1 MTHMLLRKRPIV
13 SALLLL
19 IALSI
24 PIAAIEKEPLSEYAS
39 RRARVAEEIKG
50 NALILYGNEDSE
62 LVKFKQEDNFYYLTG
77 FSEPDAVLVIDA
89 TGEQPEETL
98 FIEPRNP
105 SQERWTGVTTSSG
118 ADGEKA
124 TGLKSV
130 RILSDL
136 AGTMARIT
144 QKGRKLYTLTHDTR
158 TMDQVR
164 SLNPRDVQNA
174 EPILANLRVRKS
186 PTELA
191 LLEKTIKISVSG
203 QEAAARIVA
212 PGVWEYEVEA
222 AVEYEFRRRGA
233 ERPSFPSIIG
243 SGPNS
248 TVLHYNAST
257 RQMQAGD
264 LVVVDIGSE
273 YGGYAGDVTRTYPVS
288 GKFTARQ
295 REIYQIVLDAQK
307 RALAVIK
314 PGVTMQ
320 QVHQA
325 AANYIR
331 SKGYDREFPHGTS
344 HFLGLYVHDLES
356 YVHDVGPSRI
366 ALEPGMVITVE
377 PGIYLDKEQLGVRI
391 EDDVVITENGYRML
405 SDFPREIAE
414 IEALMARSS
423 ANPRR

>member
-1 MTHMLLRKRPIV
+1 MSPMPHAKRLTV

-24 PIAAIEKEPLSEYAS
+24 PVVAIEKEPLSEYAS
-39 RRARVAEEIKG
+39 RRARVAAEIKG
-50 NALILYGNEDSE
+50 NALILYGTADSD

-77 FSEPDAVLVIDA
+77 FSEPDAVLVIDS

-98 FIEPRNP
+98 FIKPRSP

-118 ADGEKA
+118 ADGQKT

-130 RILSDL
+130 QVLSEL
-136 AGTMARIT
+136 ANTMSRIT
-144 QKGRKLYTLTHDTR
+144 QKGRKLYTLSNDKR
-158 TMDQVR
+158 TMDEVR
-164 SLNPRDVQNA
+164 SLNATDVQNA
-174 EPILANLRVRKS
+174 APILANLRVRKS

-191 LLEKTIKISVSG
+191 LLEKTIKISVAG
-203 QEAAARIVA
+203 QEAAARVIA
-212 PGVWEYEVEA
+212 PGVWEYQVEA

-248 TVLHYNAST
+248 TVLHYNDST
-257 RQMQAGD
+257 RQMQSGD

-288 GKFTARQ
+288 GKFTPRQ

-307 RALAVIK
+307 QALAVIK

-325 AANYIR
+325 AFNYIR
-331 SKGYDREFPHGTS
+331 SKGYEKEFPHGTS
-344 HFLGLYVHDLES
+344 HYLGL

-366 ALEPGMVITVE
+366 GLEPGMVITVE

-391 EDDVVITENGYRML
+391 EDDVVVTENGYRML

-423 ANPRR
+423 ANPQR

>member
-1 MTHMLLRKRPIV
+1 MLRAKKPAIY
-13 SALLLL
+13 ALLLF

-24 PIAAIEKEPLSEYAS
+24 SLAAIEKEPLSEYAS
-39 RRARVAEEIKG
+39 RRARVAAEIKG
-50 NALILYGNEDSE
+50 NALILYGNADSE

-77 FSEPDAVLVIDA
+77 FSEPDAVLVIDS
-89 TGEQPEETL
+89 TGDQPEETL
-98 FIEPRNP
+98 FIKPRNP

-118 ADGEKA
+118 SDGQKA

-130 RILSDL
+130 QVLSEL
-136 AGTMARIT
+136 SPTMARIT
-144 QKGRKLYTLTHDTR
+144 QRGRKLYTLNSDKH

-164 SLNPRDVQNA
+164 TFNATDIQNIA
-174 EPILANLRVRKS
+174 PIMANLRVRKS
-186 PTELA
+186 PTELT

-203 QEAAARIVA
+203 QEAAARIIA
-212 PGVWEYEVEA
+212 PEVWEYQVEA

-248 TVLHYNAST
+248 TVLHYNDSI
-257 RQMQAGD
+257 RQMQSGD
-264 LVVVDIGSE
+264 LVVVDIGAE
-273 YGGYAGDVTRTYPVS
+273 YGGYAGDVTRTYPVN
-288 GKFTARQ
+288 GKFTPRQ

-307 RALAVIK
+307 QALAAIK

-325 AANYIR
+325 AFNYIR
-331 SKGYDREFPHGTS
+331 SKGYEREFPHGTS
-344 HFLGLYVHDLES
+344 HYLGL

-391 EDDVVITENGYRML
+391 EDDVVVTENGYRML

-423 ANPRR
+423 SNPQR